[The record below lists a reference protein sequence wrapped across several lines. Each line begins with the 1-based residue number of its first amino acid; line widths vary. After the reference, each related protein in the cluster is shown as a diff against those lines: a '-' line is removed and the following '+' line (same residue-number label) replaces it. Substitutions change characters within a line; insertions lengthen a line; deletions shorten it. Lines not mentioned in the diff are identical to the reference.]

1 MSLKTKIEKILS
13 KFVGDSVTINDF
25 SPVGGGSINE
35 TFKLSTTAG
44 SFFVKKNSASL
55 YPHMFQKEGEGLEIL
70 SDTNGIEI
78 PEVIGVGESGDESFL
93 ILKYIEVGSKN
104 SSFWDDFGQ
113 QLATL
118 HKNTDEYFGLN
129 HDNYIGSL
137 EQFNNQHSSWSDFF
151 REERLEKQVRLARN
165 NGKIDK
171 GTVDAFDRFYA
182 KLDNVFPVEPPALL
196 HGDLW
201 GGNFMVNEVGSPVI
215 IDPAVYYGHR
225 EMDLGMSQLFG
236 GFDRQ
241 FYISYNKHYP
251 LENGWEERLEYCN
264 LYPLL
269 VHVNLFGG
277 GYIQSVKSILHKF

>member
-1 MSLKTKIEKILS
+1 MSLKTEIEKILS
-13 KFVGDSVTINDF
+13 KFIGDSVSINDF

-35 TFKLSTTAG
+35 TFKLNTTAG

-55 YPHMFQKEGEGLEIL
+55 YPHMFQKEAKGLKIL
-70 SDTNGIEI
+70 SDTNGIII

-93 ILKYIEVGSKN
+93 ILKFIDGGLKN
-104 SSFWDDFGQ
+104 SSFWEDFGQ
-113 QLATL
+113 KLATL

-137 EQFNNQHSSWSDFF
+137 KQYNCKHSSWSDFF

-171 GTVDAFDRFYA
+171 VSVGAFDRFYA
-182 KLDNVFPVEPPALL
+182 KLDNIFPTEPPALL

-236 GFDRQ
+236 GFDSQ
-241 FYISYNKHYP
+241 FYISYNKYYP
-251 LENGWEERLEYCN
+251 LENGWEERLHYCN
-264 LYPLL
+264 LYPLM

-277 GYIQSVKSILHKF
+277 SYIQSVKSVLHKF